1 MDKIKS
7 FYWDIYLVAILF
19 SFHIFSALKYELKV
33 PSCRYGVNANTIATP
48 ITILKVKVPFLTFV
62 FHCVP
67 IQ

>member
-1 MDKIKS
+1 M
-7 FYWDIYLVAILF
+7 VAILF
-19 SFHIFSALKYELKV
+19 SFHTFSALKYELKV

-48 ITILKVKVPFLTFV
+48 ITVLQVKVPFLTFV